1 MTGIFPKLQRLHFL
15 TTLYLRKLYYTFSAT
30 LYLFSGDLESARLKK
45 FKKFGTKFRK
55 IAEAEK
61 MFQKAMEILKDSDS
75 YNKIRCLQLYG
86 DLISNTKDREKE
98 GKLYI
103 DEAH

>member
-1 MTGIFPKLQRLHFL
+1 M
-15 TTLYLRKLYYTFSAT
+15 
-30 LYLFSGDLESARLKK
+30 
-45 FKKFGTKFRK
+45 FK
-55 IAEAEK
+55 
-61 MFQKAMEILKDSDS
+61 KAMEILKDSDS